1 MQNRAVAQR
10 FAQIAD
16 MLEIKGES
24 VFRINAYRRAARA
37 VEGLTEDIAAVAAR
51 GGLTGI
57 PGIGSATAEKI
68 GEFLATGTMKAYE
81 DLVATLPA
89 GLPAL
94 MAVPEVGPKT
104 ALMLHQQ
111 LGISTIDELEA
122 AARDGR
128 IRDLPRMGAKTEEN
142 ILKGIAM
149 VRRGAGRQLLGVVL
163 PVAAALVERLREVPG
178 VKDIGL
184 AGSLRRMK
192 DTVGDIDILVTSKKP
207 DAVMDAFAGAP
218 QVTQVLGRGPTRS
231 SVILDVGVQADV
243 RVVEPAAF
251 GAALQYFTG
260 SKEHNVALRER
271 AVRRGL
277 KVNEYG
283 VWRVAD
289 GKRVA
294 ARSEADVYRA
304 VGVPWIPPELRED
317 EGEIDAALAGR
328 LPTLIEVK
336 DIRGDLHMHTTWSDG
351 NDTAERMAKAAQ
363 ALGYEYICITDHSDS
378 QKFLKGPSVE
388 GLRRNITEVRAL
400 ADRLGFAVL
409 IGTECEIQ
417 ADGSVD
423 YPDDLLADLDVVI
436 AAVHSRFKMGRD
448 EMTRRIVRAMENEH
462 VDILGHP
469 TGRKLGQRDP
479 YEVDIEVIVETA
491 IRTGTVLEIDAYPDR
506 LDLKDTHVRLARERG
521 ARLAIGSDSHTVAH
535 LQHMPYGV
543 GVARRGWAEAK
554 DVINT
559 LPLPKLLDLLR
570 RPLTGARRA

>member
-1 MQNRAVAQR
+1 MQNRVIAER
-10 FAQIAD
+10 FALIAD

-37 VEGLTEDIAAVAAR
+37 LEGLTEDIVAVAAR
-51 GGLTGI
+51 RELTAI

-68 GEFLATGTMKAYE
+68 AEFLSTGTMKAYE
-81 DLVATLPA
+81 DLAATLPA

-94 MAVPEVGPKT
+94 MSVPEVGPKT

-111 LGISTIDELEA
+111 LGVTTVDELEA
-122 AARDGR
+122 AAKAGR

-142 ILKGIAM
+142 ILKGIAV
-149 VRRGAGRQLLGVVL
+149 VRRAAGRRLLGVVL
-163 PVAAALVERLREVPG
+163 PVADALVERLRAVPG
-178 VKDIGL
+178 VKDISV
-184 AGSLRRMK
+184 AGSLRRMRE
-192 DTVGDIDILVTSKKP
+192 TIGDIDILATTKKP
-207 DAVMDAFAGAP
+207 DAVMDAFVGAP
-218 QVTQVLGRGPTRS
+218 QVTQVLARGPTRS
-231 SVILDVGVQADV
+231 SVILDVGVQADL
-243 RVVEPAAF
+243 RVVEPAAY

-271 AVRRGL
+271 AVRQGL

-289 GKRVA
+289 GERVA

-351 NDTAERMAKAAQ
+351 AESAEQMATAAR
-363 ALGYEYICITDHSDS
+363 ALGYEYACITDHSDS

-388 GLRRNITEVRAL
+388 GLRRNIADVRAL
-400 ADRLGFAVL
+400 SDRLGFAVL

-423 YPDDLLADLDVVI
+423 YPDDLLAELDVVI
-436 AAVHSRFKMGRD
+436 ASVHSRFKMSPE
-448 EMTRRIVRAMENEH
+448 EMTRRIVRAMESEH

-479 YEVDIEVIVETA
+479 YDVDIEAIVDA
-491 IRTGTVLEIDAYPDR
+491 AVRTGTALEIDAYPDR
-506 LDLKDTHVRLARERG
+506 LDLKDAHVRLATARG
-521 ARLAIGSDSHTVAH
+521 ARLAIGSDSHTIAH

-543 GVARRGWAEAK
+543 SVARRGWAEAK

-559 LPLPKLLDLLR
+559 LPLRTLLDLLR
-570 RPLTGARRA
+570 RPVFGARRA

>member
-10 FAQIAD
+10 FALIAD

-24 VFRINAYRRAARA
+24 VFRVNAYRRAARA
-37 VEGLTEDIAAVAAR
+37 LEGLTEDLAAIAAR
-51 GGLTGI
+51 GELTRI
-57 PGIGSATAEKI
+57 PGIGSATADKI
-68 GEFLATGTMKAYE
+68 TEFLATGTMKAYE
-81 DLVATLPA
+81 ELAATLPA

-104 ALMLHQQ
+104 ALMLNQQ
-111 LGISTIDELEA
+111 LGITTIDELEA
-122 AARDGR
+122 AAKDGR
-128 IRDLPRMGAKTEEN
+128 IRNLPRMGARTEEN
-142 ILKGIAM
+142 ILKGITM

-163 PVAAALVERLREVPG
+163 PVAGALVERLRVVPG

-184 AGSLRRMK
+184 AGSLRRMRE
-192 DTVGDIDILVTSKKP
+192 TVGDIDILVTSKKP
-207 DAVMDAFAGAP
+207 DAVMDAFVGAP
-218 QVTQVLGRGPTRS
+218 QVTQVLGKGPTRS

-294 ARSEADVYRA
+294 ARSEVDVYRA
-304 VGVPWIPPELRED
+304 VGMPWIPPELRED
-317 EGEIDAALAGR
+317 QGEIEAALAGR
-328 LPTLIEVK
+328 LPALIELK

-351 NDTAERMAKAAQ
+351 KETAEQMAKAAQ

-388 GLRRNITEVRAL
+388 GLRRNAREIRAL
-400 ADRLGFAVL
+400 ADRLGFAMLV
-409 IGTECEIQ
+409 GTECEIQ

-423 YPDDLLADLDVVI
+423 YPDDLLAELDVVI
-436 AAVHSRFKMGRD
+436 ASVHSRFKMDRG
-448 EMTRRIVRAMENEH
+448 EMTRRIVRAMEHEH

-479 YEVDIEVIVETA
+479 YEIDIEAIVDAA
-491 IRTGTVLEIDAYPDR
+491 IRTGTALEIDAYPDR
-506 LDLKDTHVRLARERG
+506 LDLKDTHVRLAKERG
-521 ARLAIGSDSHTVAH
+521 ARLVIGSDSHTVGQLH
-535 LQHMPYGV
+535 HMPYGV
-543 GVARRGWAEAK
+543 GVARRGWVEAK

-570 RPLTGARRA
+570 SPLTSARRA

>member
-10 FAQIAD
+10 FALIAD

-37 VEGLTEDIAAVAAR
+37 VEGLTEDIAAVAAH
-51 GGLTGI
+51 GELTAI
-57 PGIGSATAEKI
+57 SGIGSATAEKI
-68 GEFLATGTMKAYE
+68 AEFLATGTMKAYE
-81 DLVATLPA
+81 DLAATLPT
-89 GLPAL
+89 GVPAL
-94 MAVPEVGPKT
+94 MSVPEVGPKT
-104 ALMLHQQ
+104 ALLLHQK
-111 LGISTIDELEA
+111 LGITTIDELEA

-149 VRRGAGRQLLGVVL
+149 VRRAAGRQLLGVVL
-163 PVAAALVERLREVPG
+163 PVADALVERLRAIPG
-178 VKDIGL
+178 VKEISL

-192 DTVGDIDILVTSKKP
+192 ETVGDIDILVTSKKP
-207 DAVMDAFAGAP
+207 DAVMGAFVGAP
-218 QVTQVLGRGPTRS
+218 QVAQVLARGPTRS

-289 GKRVA
+289 GKRMA
-294 ARSEADVYRA
+294 ARAEADVYRA

-328 LPTLIEVK
+328 LPNLVEVK

-351 NDTAERMAKAAQ
+351 AQTAEQMATAAR
-363 ALGYEYICITDHSDS
+363 ALGHEYICITDHSDS
-378 QKFLKGPSVE
+378 HKFLNGPSAD
-388 GLRRNITEVRAL
+388 GLRRNIAEIRAL
-400 ADRLGFAVL
+400 SDRMGFAVL

-423 YPDDLLADLDVVI
+423 YPDALLADLDIVI
-436 AAVHSRFKMGRD
+436 ASVHSRFKMGRG
-448 EMTRRIVRAMENEH
+448 EMTRRIVRAMENDH

-479 YEVDIEVIVETA
+479 YEIDIEAIVDA
-491 IRTGTVLEIDAYPDR
+491 AVRTGTALEIDAYPDR
-506 LDLKDTHVRLARERG
+506 LDLKDSHVRLARERG
-521 ARLAIGSDSHTVAH
+521 ARLVIGSDSHTVAH
-535 LQHMPYGV
+535 LHHMPYGV
-543 GVARRGWAEAK
+543 SVARRGWAEAK
-554 DVINT
+554 DIINT

-570 RPLTGARRA
+570 RPVTSARHT